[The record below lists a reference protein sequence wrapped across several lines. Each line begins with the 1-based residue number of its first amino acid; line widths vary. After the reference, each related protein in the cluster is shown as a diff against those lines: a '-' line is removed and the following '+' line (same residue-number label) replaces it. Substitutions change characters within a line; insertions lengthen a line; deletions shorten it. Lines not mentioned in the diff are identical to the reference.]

1 MTDNIKVFTG
11 SGSINFRDDAPD
23 QSDVV
28 DPTKLSEEIEKLK
41 SLQSEIKN
49 LEDRIKDLKKDEK
62 HFSCVVIPKLMEDM
76 NLSTIKHKDGSEI
89 SVKKIY
95 SATIKADK
103 KAEALQWL
111 RNNGLGDII
120 KNNITV
126 TFGQGEENKA
136 MAYATLAKGQGYEPS
151 QEEKVHAMTLKVTM
165 EDWKEKGN
173 EVPEDLFWTFDGNQ
187 TKIKT
192 KS

>member
-1 MTDNIKVFTG
+1 MTIDL
-11 SGSINFRDDAPD
+11 RQDAPD
-23 QSDVV
+23 QSDVI
-28 DPTKLSEEIEKLK
+28 DPQKLSEEIEKLK
-41 SLQSEIKN
+41 SIQNKISTLKAQ
-49 LEDRIKDLKKDEK
+49 IKDLEEDEK
-62 HFSCVVIPKLMEDM
+62 YFVFDVIPKLMYDM
-76 NLSTIKHKDGSEI
+76 NLSTLKLKDGSEV

-103 KAEALQWL
+103 KAEAYQWL

-136 MAYATLAKGQGYEPS
+136 MAYATLAKGQGYEPA

-165 EDWKEKGN
+165 EDWKNKGN
-173 EVPEDLFWTFDGNQ
+173 DVPEDLFWTFDGNQ
-187 TKIKT
+187 TKIKG
-192 KS
+192 KK